1 MKTRSIIMKI
11 VGIINII
18 IVIGSFMFIG
28 GRCADV
34 SFEYDRKYSF
44 LIMLLFAINIYI
56 AMIIHIILHESGHM
70 IAGLATGYDFVSFR
84 VGSIALV
91 KGKDGKMHLKRMKLQ
106 GTGGQCL
113 MCPPKLP
120 VEECPY
126 KWYHISGGLMNLGL
140 GIICILLYIFLLPK
154 NYITFA
160 LFEEFGV
167 VGISLGLNNL
177 IPLKSG
183 GMQNDGYNLLDLGK
197 NIDAKKC
204 MNIVLEINALITV
217 SDSYSDL
224 PKHLTDEIK
233 SIDFKNMDITNASI
247 ANAFNFQ
254 AAIYFAEGNYE
265 KAYELQKYMMETP
278 DVLGIFKNEAKCE
291 CLFYEITHEQ
301 NKDNI
306 EQLYDK
312 KLQQYVKATSVY
324 PSRQRLL
331 YAYYHIYIK
340 DEEKAEE
347 AYLKLKNMT
356 DTYIIKADVLMEL
369 EVVEN
374 IKNMVV
380 AGKFNKAG

>member
-1 MKTRSIIMKI
+1 MKTKSIIMKI
-11 VGIINII
+11 VSIINVI

-28 GRCADV
+28 SRFADV
-34 SFEYDRKYSF
+34 SLENDSKYSF
-44 LIMLLFAINIYI
+44 LIMFLFLINMYI
-56 AMIIHIILHESGHM
+56 AIIIHIILHESGHM
-70 IAGLATGYDFVSFR
+70 IAGLATGYDLVSFR

-91 KGKDGKMHLKRMKLQ
+91 KGKDGKKYLKRMKIQ

-113 MCPPKLP
+113 MRPPKVP

-160 LFEEFGV
+160 LFEEFGLI
-167 VGISLGLNNL
+167 GISLGLNNL
-177 IPLKSG
+177 IPMKSG

-204 MNIVLEINALITV
+204 MNMVLEINALLTV

-224 PKHLTDEIK
+224 PEHLINEIK
-233 SIDFKNMDITNASI
+233 SIDFKTMDITNASI

-254 AAIYFAEGNYE
+254 AGIYFAEGNYE
-265 KAYELQKYMMETP
+265 KAYELQKYMKDTP
-278 DVLGIFKNEAKCE
+278 NVLGIFKNEAKCE

-301 NKDNI
+301 NKDII

-331 YAYYHIYIK
+331 YTYYHLYIK
-340 DEEKAEE
+340 NEEKAEE

-374 IKNMVV
+374 IKKIAVE
-380 AGKFNKAG
+380 GKFNKAD